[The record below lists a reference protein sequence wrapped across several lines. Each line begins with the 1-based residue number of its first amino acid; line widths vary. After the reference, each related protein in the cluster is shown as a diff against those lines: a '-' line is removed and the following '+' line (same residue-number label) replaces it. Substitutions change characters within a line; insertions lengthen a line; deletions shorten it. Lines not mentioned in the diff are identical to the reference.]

1 MKKKSLFAAI
11 LLMAFALTACGGGG
25 SNATT
30 SEPTSEPAAATEA
43 GAEVDTLIVG
53 FDQSFPP
60 MGFKDEKGDFTGFD
74 IELAKLTA
82 EKLGMEIDL
91 QPIDWDSKDAELDSG
106 NINCIWNGFTMTGR
120 EGKYEFS
127 KPYMKNRQVLVVKE
141 DSEVKSLA
149 DMADKRLELQQGS
162 TAENALEEQTEFKDT
177 LGEVTMVPE
186 NMTALADL
194 EQGACDAVLMDE
206 IVARY
211 NIAQGREF
219 RVIDEALSEE
229 EYAIG
234 FKLGNTELAE
244 KINGA
249 LEELAAEGKLAELS
263 MKYFEEDITS
273 LGK

>member
-25 SNATT
+25 NEATT
-30 SEPTSEPAAATEA
+30 SEPTSEPAVATEA
-43 GAEVDTLIVG
+43 ETEVDTLIVG

-120 EGKYEFS
+120 EDKYEFS
-127 KPYMKNRQVLVVKE
+127 EPYMKNRQVLVVKT
-141 DSEVKSLA
+141 DSEVNSLA

-162 TAENALEEQTEFKDT
+162 TAENALEEQAEFKDS

-229 EYAIG
+229 EYAVG

-249 LEELAAEGKLAELS
+249 LEELAAEGKLSELS

>member
-25 SNATT
+25 EAT
-30 SEPTSEPAAATEA
+30 SEPSSAPATEA
-43 GAEVDTLIVG
+43 QTQADTLIVG

-74 IELAKLTA
+74 IELAKLA
-82 EKLGMEIDL
+82 ADKLGMKIDL
-91 QPIDWDSKDAELDSG
+91 QPIDWDSKDAELESG

-120 EGKYEFS
+120 EDKYEFS
-127 KPYMKNRQVLVVKE
+127 EPYMKNRQVLVVKT
-141 DSEVKSLA
+141 DSEVNSLA
-149 DMADKRLELQQGS
+149 DMAGKRLELQQGS
-162 TAENALEEQTEFKDT
+162 TAENALEEQAEFKDS

-229 EYAIG
+229 EYAVG

-249 LEELAAEGKLAELS
+249 LDELAAEGKLSELS
-263 MKYFEEDITS
+263 MKYFDEDITS